1 MAEVDRERAKKMRS
15 EYNQTATNVLEVL
28 DEKPTYKVQELT
40 KENLRI
46 LDERN
51 EKEEAFKKKKKKNE
65 KPLWAQTQEEIEK
78 KEEEEVDEL
87 LDFF

>member
-51 EKEEAFKKKKKKNE
+51 EKEEAFPQGLLGLHKRARS
-65 KPLWAQTQEEIEK
+65 PQCPEERQCQGRSK
-78 KEEEEVDEL
+78 
-87 LDFF
+87 

>member
-1 MAEVDRERAKKMRS
+1 MAEADRERAKKMRN
-15 EYNQTATNVLEVL
+15 EYNQTATNVLDVL
-28 DEKPTYKVQELT
+28 DEKPTYKTQELT

-65 KPLWAQTQEEIEK
+65 KPLWAQTQEQIEK